1 MKVKN
6 NYDECLTNL
15 ACSIRKYFELD
26 YNHKTINY
34 IDKLLEKENPKNVIL
49 ILLDGMGSKIL
60 NKHLD
65 KDSFFIKNKYK
76 DITTVFPATTTA
88 ATTSIRTGLN
98 PVEHGWLGW
107 NMYIKS
113 IDKIITLFRDR
124 EKNKNEVSNEFLS
137 IKYKLNRNLI
147 SDEINNKGKYKAYE
161 LFPFEND
168 NAIVYKDLD
177 DMLDK
182 TLNLSKT
189 DEKKY
194 IYLYNDEPDYTMHQF
209 GNDSKE
215 ANILIKERNDKIEEF
230 CNKLDDSIVFII
242 ADHGHINVD
251 NLFLNNYP
259 EIMNMLDRNISIEQ
273 RACSFKVKE
282 EYKND
287 FEEIFNKNLGKYFDL
302 YTKEEII
309 NSKLFGDGKEHEL
322 FDEALGDYIAIAE
335 NSNKCLLE
343 EGDDILKSHHAGYT
357 DDEVYIPLIIIKK

>member
-15 ACSIRKYFELD
+15 ACSIRKYFELK
-26 YNHKTINY
+26 YNHKTIDY
-34 IDKLLEKENPKNVIL
+34 IDKLLEKEQPKNVIL

-65 KDSFFIKNKYK
+65 KNSFFLKNKYK

-98 PVEHGWLGW
+98 PIEHGWLGW
-107 NMYIKS
+107 NMYIKP
-113 IDKIITLFRDR
+113 INKIITLFRNK
-124 EKNKNEVSNEFLS
+124 EKNTKEISSEFLS
-137 IKYKLNRNLI
+137 IKDKLKRPI
-147 SDEINNKGKYKAYE
+147 IADEINNNGKYKAFE

-177 DMLDK
+177 DMLD
-182 TLNLSKT
+182 TALNISKK
-189 DEKKY
+189 DGKKY
-194 IYLYNDEPDYTMHQF
+194 IYLYNDEPDHTMHQF

-215 ANILIKERNDKIEEF
+215 AKDLIKERNDKIEKF
-230 CNKLDDSIVFII
+230 CSKLEDSIVFIV

-251 NLFLNNYP
+251 NLFLSNYP

-282 EYKND
+282 EYKKD

-309 NSKLFGDGKEHEL
+309 NSKLFGDGEEHEL
-322 FDEALGDYIAIAE
+322 FNEALGDFIAIAE
-335 NSNKCLLE
+335 TSNKCLLE

-357 DDEVYIPLIIIKK
+357 DEEIYIPLIIVKR